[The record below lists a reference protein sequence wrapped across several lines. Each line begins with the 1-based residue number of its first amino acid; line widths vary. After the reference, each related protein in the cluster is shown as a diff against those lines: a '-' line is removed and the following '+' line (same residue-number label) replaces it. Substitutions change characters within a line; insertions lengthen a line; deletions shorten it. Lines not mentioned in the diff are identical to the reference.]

1 MEKPREQLCRLCLN
15 VVREEHF
22 EEITDATRDILD
34 VLRLKLDFDGKSKQI
49 ICRICSRKLMEAY
62 KFKSTCLCIDN
73 IIIFY
78 VDKRASSVDLR
89 DIYTRETKNKQLIYA
104 LDAHK
109 VCRLCMQLIK
119 DKFVSINEM
128 DVNKLEKYMP
138 EINFSVVEDPVICR
152 QCSDSFNTHSSFI
165 RNCLEAEDKIKCTH
179 STDIPDSLV
188 WMPSLVSSIEP
199 RSEIK
204 SETNE
209 QEEEMSKTEP
219 TLAKPE
225 DEEMSIKAEPIEI
238 KSELKDT
245 ESGVSFH
252 NHNTNIEFVDC
263 MHGCELENVKTRN
276 CIMHEKQLVMEHKNK
291 LEINMY
297 SCNLCGFKTKYKYN
311 IRRHVS
317 NHSSKY
323 GLPDDDLPFHNH
335 NTNIEFVDCMHGCEL
350 EDVKTR
356 NYIMHEKQLVM
367 EHKNKLEI
375 NMYSCNLC
383 GFKTKYKYNIRRHVS
398 NHSSK
403 YGLPDE
409 LKLEDSSVE
418 NKPDLG
424 NYDTECNGQ
433 HSQLASGQRK
443 PEDHVLTQ
451 MYKCDKCD
459 FESKYKTSVKHHQLR
474 HKEPSEVHMYEC
486 DNCGYKT
493 KYKSHLVSH
502 QSIHGDRSQVRMYT
516 CDACDF
522 QSKHKTSLKHHRLR
536 HKDLSQVQWYKC
548 DACDFKSKYKS
559 SLGYHQ
565 LKHKELSE
573 VPTYKCDACDYE
585 SKKKSCLVL
594 HQRKHMGPSEAPL
607 YKCDL
612 CDYETKYNNHL
623 VSHQLKHKDRSQVQL
638 YKCDKCDY
646 ETKYNSH
653 LASHQLTHK
662 DPSQVQMYECDLC
675 DFKSKH
681 KASLRSHR
689 LRHET
694 SPEVYTCDGC
704 GYKTKYKRC
713 FIIHQRKHKDP
724 V

>member
-245 ESGVSFH
+245 ES
-252 NHNTNIEFVDC
+252 
-263 MHGCELENVKTRN
+263 
-276 CIMHEKQLVMEHKNK
+276 
-291 LEINMY
+291 
-297 SCNLCGFKTKYKYN
+297 
-311 IRRHVS
+311 
-317 NHSSKY
+317 
-323 GLPDDDLPFHNH
+323 DLPFHNH